1 MSNLE
6 SDGVFD
12 AESTAVSRSTKAVC
26 SLCPHN
32 CHIAQGHRGVCG
44 TRTVRAGVVVPE
56 QYGRISSLALD
67 PIEKKPLAFFH
78 PGSMI
83 LSLGSWGCN
92 LDCPFCQNS
101 SIAHGWVDET
111 RNSVARAVTGAGGVT
126 GGRSGL
132 SHVTCDKPDR
142 PPVTPPAPVTPPVK
156 SEESPIIKELVSRA
170 LLERKRGNI
179 GLAYTYNEPLIN
191 FEFVRDCARR
201 IHEAGMLNVAVTNG
215 YLNDEPW
222 SELLGLLDA
231 ANIDL
236 KGFTQDFYDLVRAPS
251 GLATVKRNI
260 ASAAA
265 RIHVEVTTLVI
276 PGLNDSPEEIEAL
289 AAWLASIDRDIP
301 LHLTRFFPQHRMR
314 DRAPT
319 PVATLR
325 RAAELARLHLNRV
338 LIGNV

>member
-78 PGSMI
+78 PGLMI

-111 RNSVARAVTGAGGVT
+111 RNSVARAVTGAGGV
-126 GGRSGL
+126 
-132 SHVTCDKPDR
+132 
-142 PPVTPPAPVTPPVK
+142 AP
-156 SEESPIIKELVSRA
+156 SIIDELVRSA
-170 LLERKRGNI
+170 LHERKRGNI